1 MFVKNVLILGGAQ
14 QLLFSVKKCEEI
26 YGISRISL
34 INYEKKG
41 LITPVRTPGG
51 IRRYRVEDIEQILGI
66 IRKGNN
72 NDRKT
77 NLLYAR
83 VSTRKQEEYL
93 KNQVKRLEEYTKLNN
108 WNYEIIQEIASGVNE
123 NRRGLEKLLNMV
135 ERGEVERLVIEHPD
149 RLARF
154 GFNYL
159 KKFLSAFGVKLIIIN
174 GNNEGKEKTIELAED
189 LRLVNSFVSHN
200 RISC

>member
-1 MFVKNVLILGGAQ
+1 MNRK
-14 QLLFSVKKCEEI
+14 LLTIKKCEEI

-51 IRRYRVEDIEQILGI
+51 VRRYRVEDIEQILGI
-66 IRKGNN
+66 IKKESNSN
-72 NDRKT
+72 RKT
-77 NLLYAR
+77 ILYAR

-93 KNQVKRLEEYTKLNN
+93 KNQIKRLEEYAKLNN

-135 ERGEVERLVIEHPD
+135 ERGEVERVVIEYPD

-154 GFNYL
+154 GFSYL

-174 GNNEGKEKTIELAED
+174 GNNEEKEKTIELAED
-189 LRLVNSFVSHN
+189 LVAIVTSFAAKIYGKRGSKN
-200 RISC
+200 K

>member
-1 MFVKNVLILGGAQ
+1 MNRK
-14 QLLFSVKKCEEI
+14 LLTIKKCEEI
-26 YGISRISL
+26 YGISRVSL
-34 INYEKKG
+34 ISYEKKG

-51 IRRYRVEDIEQILGI
+51 IRRYRVEDIEQILGVI
-66 IRKGNN
+66 KKENN
-72 NDRKT
+72 NYRKT
-77 NLLYAR
+77 ILYAR

-93 KNQVKRLEEYTKLNN
+93 KNQVKRLEEYAKLSN

-135 ERGEVERLVIEHPD
+135 ERGEVERVVIEYPD

-159 KKFLSAFGVKLIIIN
+159 KKFLSAFGVELIIIN
-174 GNNEGKEKTIELAED
+174 GSNEEKEKTIELAED
-189 LRLVNSFVSHN
+189 LVAIVTSFTAKIYGKRGSKN
-200 RISC
+200 K